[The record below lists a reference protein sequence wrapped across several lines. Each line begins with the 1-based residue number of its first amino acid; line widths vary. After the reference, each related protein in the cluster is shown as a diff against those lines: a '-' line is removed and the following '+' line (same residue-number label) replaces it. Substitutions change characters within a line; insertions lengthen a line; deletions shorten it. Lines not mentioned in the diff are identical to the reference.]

1 MDPVPGHENSADD
14 PSEGVRFE
22 AVESYDSRLFI
33 FVFSLLCFV
42 LLAFSTLAWGW
53 GLLGFIWFGTSAV
66 WSLVRL
72 AFRRVRLRIDEEG
85 VVDRFV
91 WFSPGIIPWRQIIEV
106 RPTRWGL
113 IQVDLR
119 DNAAFYE
126 QLSPLA
132 ELQVAKLRLWG
143 LGPAV
148 LRPWSLEASRSRL
161 LQVIEDGMDAYA
173 LSELKREKA
182 LGPGESQQPTEELP
196 WNR

>member
-1 MDPVPGHENSADD
+1 MDPGPGHENSADD

-22 AVESYDSRLFI
+22 AVEFYDSRLFI
-33 FVFSLLCFV
+33 FVFSVLCLV
-42 LLAFSTLAWGW
+42 L
-53 GLLGFIWFGTSAV
+53 
-66 WSLVRL
+66 L

-91 WFSPGIIPWRQIIEV
+91 WFSPGLIPWRQIIEV
-106 RPTRWGL
+106 RQTRWGL